1 MSHNRNRNRLLLPTH
16 LSKTGPNRKKPIEPV
31 LFGPVAVQQ
40 LVLTSL
46 FEVFTLPHRFLP
58 ESAGMTGFRRIPAEL
73 FLAEGPAKFAIPGT
87 TYSGGI
93 EPFRN

>member
-1 MSHNRNRNRLLLPTH
+1 MRRTLAERV
-16 LSKTGPNRKKPIEPV
+16 RKEMMEW
-31 LFGPVAVQQ
+31 
-40 LVLTSL
+40 
-46 FEVFTLPHRFLP
+46 EVFTLPHRFLP

-73 FLAEGPAKFAIPGT
+73 YLAEGPAKFAIPGT